1 MAEKG
6 RPSITHSILCI
17 TRLEDKIALIFHIWN
32 LHKNLCRSIY
42 IFLEQEYIQLI
53 PCVSTFNKKI
63 WNVTIS

>member
-6 RPSITHSILCI
+6 RPSI

-42 IFLEQEYIQLI
+42 IYIFEQEYIQLI